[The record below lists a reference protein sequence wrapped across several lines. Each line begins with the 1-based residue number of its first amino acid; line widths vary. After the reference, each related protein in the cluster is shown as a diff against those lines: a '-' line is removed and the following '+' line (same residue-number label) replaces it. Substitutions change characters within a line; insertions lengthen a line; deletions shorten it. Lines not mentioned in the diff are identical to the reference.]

1 MTPDLPITPLNPGPP
16 GRALRLRRE
25 PGRRSALVWTVR
37 AGTILTLVDLDGAAA
52 MDGAGVGGITVGGA
66 VVTGPGAP
74 CPRAPQGSG
83 SRVGWPGVV
92 RHEPLAG
99 SSPGLRSAFWADVTA
114 DAQAGRPVVVVA
126 RTVAP
131 ATAEAQRTLV
141 IRGGRVLARASR
153 AELLARLDGQRVTAR
168 GTTLRGA
175 QVLAVPG
182 VRSVCPAGRTLH
194 VTADPQVDVAAA
206 LRALD
211 PHAQVCARA
220 LTLLDVFQGVYGQ
233 AAVPVEVCRG

>member
-1 MTPDLPITPLNPGPP
+1 M
-16 GRALRLRRE
+16 
-25 PGRRSALVWTVR
+25 
-37 AGTILTLVDLDGAAA
+37 
-52 MDGAGVGGITVGGA
+52 
-66 VVTGPGAP
+66 
-74 CPRAPQGSG
+74 
-83 SRVGWPGVV
+83 
-92 RHEPLAG
+92 
-99 SSPGLRSAFWADVTA
+99 
-114 DAQAGRPVVVVA
+114 VA

-131 ATAEAQRTLV
+131 AAAQAQRTLV
-141 IRGGRVLARASR
+141 IRGGRFL
-153 AELLARLDGQRVTAR
+153 AR
-168 GTTLRGA
+168 GTTLRAA

-233 AAVPVEVCRG
+233 AAVPVEAWRG